1 MSYNFGTLKFA
12 NNEEYYEAL
21 GSFCNRTAFSISYE
35 PNKATGSYADAYRI
49 RKLSTATNLI
59 KPITDAIRSAGR
71 INCNKYVQTLLS
83 DHHFIQNGKLIYGI
97 LENVIQTVPPE
108 YISSF
113 IKGYTNSSASSD
125 SSIITLYETEAVKTS
140 AKSLKK
146 ASVPKSSKQ
155 EVESSTKKKKTKHD
169 YIKESIKQTQIGE
182 RGERLVLE
190 FERTKL
196 LAAQKEG
203 KIDSIENYLK
213 WVSLEDD
220 SAGYDILSYDVDK
233 KIPIYIEVKS
243 TISGKTT
250 PFYMSNGELSFSKNN
265 ASNYRLYR
273 VFNLKN
279 NIAEFYELIGDISTN
294 TTIEIE
300 GETYKVSLK

>member
-1 MSYNFGTLKFA
+1 MKLDFGTLKFS
-12 NNEEYYEAL
+12 NEEEYYEAL
-21 GSFCNRTAFSISYE
+21 GYFCNRNAFSISYE

-59 KPITDAIRSAGR
+59 KPITTAIRSGGR
-71 INCNKYVQTLLS
+71 INCNKYVQALLS
-83 DHHFIQNGKLIYGI
+83 DHRFIQNGKLIYGI
-97 LENVIQTVPPE
+97 IENVLKTVPPK

-113 IKGYTNSSASSD
+113 IKGYTNSSISNDNS
-125 SSIITLYETEAVKTS
+125 ITLYETETVKTS

-146 ASVPKSSKQ
+146 VDIPKPKKQ
-155 EVESSTKKKKTKHD
+155 AVRTATTKKKTKHD

-190 FERTKL
+190 FEKAKL
-196 LAAQKEG
+196 LSALKEG
-203 KIDSIENYLK
+203 KIESIENLLK

-233 KIPIYIEVKS
+233 KSPIYIEVKA
-243 TISGKTT
+243 TTSGKTT
-250 PFYMSNGELSFSKNN
+250 PFYISNGELSFSKNHS
-265 ASNYRLYR
+265 SNYRLYR
-273 VFNLKN
+273 VFNLRN
-279 NIAEFYELIGDISTN
+279 DVAEFYELSGDISTN
-294 TTIEIE
+294 TTIELE